1 MNSMAPLY
9 RPTLVPIL
17 FVTILDI
24 SPRLL
29 ADSSPSA
36 NQDHSGNLF
45 SPNTTN
51 GLQAQLPKPSIHH
64 DPTTSYRRCGFQD
77 DQLKGLICL
86 GDWGDVHWVCPLLEQ
101 YEGPP
106 FSELE
111 SMAWQDYVDNI
122 GYKPCFYCPSQDPL
136 YGRDCRSSVRNMTQI
151 FDLEETSATSMI
163 ERCEE
168 MCESGLEGDFC
179 NDDDP
184 CTLASHFCDFS
195 NIGENSGICQ
205 ECPNTMDACYDDG
218 FILSEKGRR
227 DCTKCQQFCYDLG
240 YSKFIVGG
248 EEFESDYIHFAIQDS
263 YQFGSGPIV
272 DCSNLVIN
280 GEKKCKGAKGSICYV
295 DDFTSQVLYWQLS
308 NKAESVGCAAV
319 VFTAPYQDVWLGC
332 GTHGF
337 SDIEIPFICIHPKNG
352 KYIQNNLLG
361 QNSSVEVE
369 VTGQACLNY
378 HEWGDQCSE
387 LVTCGEGEFCPFDK
401 QVVDSEYVIGYCRA
415 CPVDDNGNPDP
426 LYCYFDTE
434 GGNIR
439 NAKLAESCITSC
451 DAQIQSKSCKFC
463 PDHLDPIQF
472 GVENEAD
479 KCSFCPHHDIEY
491 PNRLVPLF
499 GDNIACWQ
507 MQGFYENMDIP
518 KDSQNCVL
526 AQSMN
531 FICGCDGPGYA
542 GANTHTKQAVLAWL
556 PRVMAIVSTLG
567 SLFILYDTTKTIQKR
582 RKLLNQMLSTLSV
595 FDGLGSIAYAF
606 TTLPTPVSDYIY
618 GSRGNDATCTAQ
630 GFFIQIGTI
639 ACFLNVSLSVY
650 YLLSIKH
657 GWKDDKMKTI
667 RLWFFIPPIAIGLVF
682 AFVGEF
688 ECFQFLA
695 RFSWRVISFDT
706 PSLNVYLAQFS
717 RR

>member
-1 MNSMAPLY
+1 
-9 RPTLVPIL
+9 
-17 FVTILDI
+17 
-24 SPRLL
+24 
-29 ADSSPSA
+29 
-36 NQDHSGNLF
+36 
-45 SPNTTN
+45 
-51 GLQAQLPKPSIHH
+51 
-64 DPTTSYRRCGFQD
+64 
-77 DQLKGLICL
+77 
-86 GDWGDVHWVCPLLEQ
+86 
-101 YEGPP
+101 
-106 FSELE
+106 
-111 SMAWQDYVDNI
+111 MAWQDYVDNI

-136 YGRDCRSSVRNMTQI
+136 YGRDCQSSVRNMTQI
-151 FDLEETSATSMI
+151 FGLEDESATSMI
-163 ERCEE
+163 DRCEE

-184 CTLASHFCDFS
+184 CTLALHFCDFS
-195 NIGENSGICQ
+195 NSDGNSGICQ
-205 ECPNTMDACYDDG
+205 ECPTTMDACYDDG

-240 YSKFIVGG
+240 HSEFIVGG
-248 EEFESDYIHFAIQDS
+248 KEFESDYIHFAIQDS
-263 YQFGSGPIV
+263 FQYGSGPIV

-280 GEKKCKGAKGSICYV
+280 GEEKCKGAKGSICYV

-308 NKAESVGCAAV
+308 NKAEAVGCAAI

-337 SDIEIPFICIHPKNG
+337 SDIEIPFICIHPKDG
-352 KYIQNNLLG
+352 KNIQDNLLG

-401 QVVDSEYVIGYCRA
+401 QVVNSEYIIGYCRA
-415 CPVDDNGNPDP
+415 CPVDDDGNPDP

-439 NAKLAESCITSC
+439 NAKLAESCINSC
-451 DAQIQSKSCKFC
+451 DAQIQSKNCKFC

-479 KCSFCPHHDIEY
+479 KCSFCPNHDIQY

-531 FICGCDGPGYA
+531 FICGCEGPGYA

-556 PRVMAIVSTLG
+556 PRSMAI
-567 SLFILYDTTKTIQKR
+567 
-582 RKLLNQMLSTLSV
+582 LSTL
-595 FDGLGSIAYAF
+595 
-606 TTLPTPVSDYIY
+606 VS
-618 GSRGNDATCTAQ
+618 S
-630 GFFIQIGTI
+630 
-639 ACFLNVSLSVY
+639 
-650 YLLSIKH
+650 H
-657 GWKDDKMKTI
+657 
-667 RLWFFIPPIAIGLVF
+667 
-682 AFVGEF
+682 FV
-688 ECFQFLA
+688 
-695 RFSWRVISFDT
+695 V
-706 PSLNVYLAQFS
+706 
-717 RR
+717 